1 LEIRTRAAALRI
13 LAFAAIGALAGS
25 RAFAQAWAVGAS
37 AGAVNDVSRRLSVDE
52 FHSQDWNAWAQFEL
66 DDRVQ
71 LRGTYGSLRTRAAES
86 GRPGNDSTG
95 APLTVP
101 VLTSHVDYGTLGVAY
116 EFWEGDYKSGLFAGI
131 GVYKV
136 RPNAA
141 PPGFEDFRDP
151 RRTVFG
157 WHAGADAT
165 IKIVSPISLVGRLTF
180 HRFSAGTGR
189 SILTADAGFQVR
201 F

>member
-1 LEIRTRAAALRI
+1 LGTRSQAAASRI
-13 LAFAAIGALAGS
+13 FAVAALA
-25 RAFAQAWAVGAS
+25 ALAACPALAQSWGAGAS

-86 GRPGNDSTG
+86 GQPGNDSSG
-95 APLTVP
+95 GPLIVP
-101 VLTSHVDYGTLGVAY
+101 VLTSHVDYGTLGVSY
-116 EFWEGDYKSGLFAGI
+116 EFFEGDFTSGLFAGI
-131 GVYKV
+131 GVYKI
-136 RPNAA
+136 RPNDA
-141 PPGFEDFRDP
+141 PAGFEDFRDP

-157 WHAGADAT
+157 WHVGTDAALR
-165 IKIVSPISLVGRLTF
+165 IVSRLSLVGRLTL
-180 HRFSAGTGR
+180 HRFKAGTGR
-189 SILTADAGFQVR
+189 SILTTDAGFLFR

>member
-1 LEIRTRAAALRI
+1 MEIRTRAAAFRI
-13 LAFAAIGALAGS
+13 LAVAALAALAGS
-25 RAFAQAWAVGAS
+25 RASAQGWGVGAS

-52 FHSQDWNAWAQFEL
+52 FHSQDWNAWIQFEL
-66 DDRVQ
+66 EDRVQ

-86 GRPGNDSTG
+86 GQPGNDASG
-95 APLTVP
+95 GPLIVP

-116 EFWEGDYKSGLFAGI
+116 ELWEGDYTSGLFAGI

-157 WHAGADAT
+157 WHVGVDGT
-165 IKIVSPISLVGRLTF
+165 IKIVSPVSLVGRLTL

-189 SILTADAGFQVR
+189 SILTADAGFKVR

>member
-1 LEIRTRAAALRI
+1 
-13 LAFAAIGALAGS
+13 
-25 RAFAQAWAVGAS
+25 VGAS
-37 AGAVNDVSRRLSVDE
+37 AGAVNDVSRRFSIDE
-52 FHSQDWNAWAQFEL
+52 FHSQDWNAWVQFEL
-66 DDRVQ
+66 DEKVQ
-71 LRGTYGSLRTRAAES
+71 LRGTYGSFRTRAAES
-86 GRPGNDSTG
+86 GQPGHDAG
-95 APLTVP
+95 GGPLIVP
-101 VLTSHVDYGTLGVAY
+101 VLTSRVDYGTMGVSY
-116 EFWEGDYKSGLFAGI
+116 EFWEGDYTSGLFAGI

-157 WHAGADAT
+157 WHAGTEGT
-165 IKIVSPISLVGRLTF
+165 IKIVSRVSLVGRLTF

>member
-1 LEIRTRAAALRI
+1 MGIRTRAAAFRI
-13 LAFAAIGALAGS
+13 CALAALAALPGA
-25 RAFAQAWAVGAS
+25 RASAQGWGVGAT

-52 FHSQDWNAWAQFEL
+52 FHSQDWNAWLQFEL
-66 DDRVQ
+66 EDKVQ

-86 GRPGNDSTG
+86 GQPGNDAHG
-95 APLTVP
+95 GPLIVP
-101 VLTSHVDYGTLGVAY
+101 VLTSRVDYGTLGVAY
-116 EFWEGDYKSGLFAGI
+116 EFWEGDYTSGLFAGI

-157 WHAGADAT
+157 WHAGADGT
-165 IKIVSPISLVGRLTF
+165 VKIISPVSLVGRLTF

-189 SILTADAGFQVR
+189 SILTADAGFKVR

>member
-1 LEIRTRAAALRI
+1 MGIRTRVTASRIFALAAL
-13 LAFAAIGALAGS
+13 AALAGS
-25 RAFAQAWAVGAS
+25 PAFAQSWAVGGS

-52 FHSQDWNAWAQFEL
+52 FHSQDWNAWGQFEL
-66 DDRVQ
+66 EDRVQ

-86 GRPGNDSTG
+86 GQPGNDSSG
-95 APLTVP
+95 GPLIVP
-101 VLTSHVDYGTLGVAY
+101 VLTSHVDYGTLGVSY
-116 EFWEGDYKSGLFAGI
+116 EFFEGDFTSGLFAGI

-157 WHAGADAT
+157 WHAGVDGSVR
-165 IKIVSPISLVGRLTF
+165 IVSRLSLVGRLTL
-180 HRFSAGTGR
+180 HRFKAGTGR
-189 SILTADAGFQVR
+189 TILTTDAGFKYR

>member
-1 LEIRTRAAALRI
+1 LGTRSQAAASRI
-13 LAFAAIGALAGS
+13 FALA
-25 RAFAQAWAVGAS
+25 ALAALAACPALAQSWGAGAS

-66 DDRVQ
+66 EDRVQ

-86 GRPGNDSTG
+86 GQPGNDSSG
-95 APLTVP
+95 GPLIVP
-101 VLTSHVDYGTLGVAY
+101 VLTSHVDYGTLGVSY
-116 EFWEGDYKSGLFAGI
+116 EFFEGDFTSGLFAGI

-136 RPNAA
+136 RPNDA
-141 PPGFEDFRDP
+141 PAGFEDFRDP

-157 WHAGADAT
+157 WHAGADAAVR
-165 IKIVSPISLVGRLTF
+165 IVSKLSLVGRLTL
-180 HRFSAGTGR
+180 HRFKAGTGR
-189 SILTADAGFQVR
+189 SILTTDAGFLFR